1 MSDMADGPGLVER
14 AAMRLRREQGGA
26 GPRAALPLPDAEPGR
41 PARESDATPRAAG
54 ATADLARS
62 WSGRSR
68 QEEVDFARL
77 RDAGMVTPDTEWS
90 EVAEQFRIVKRPIL
104 LRAFDAAATRHPN
117 ANVVM
122 VTSARPGEGKT
133 FTACN
138 LALSIAREQD
148 YSVLLVDAD
157 IRRPS
162 VARVL
167 GLGDGP
173 GLTDLLDDPAIDP
186 GDAMIRVANLR
197 NLAVIPSGRPDHRAP
212 ELFASQRM
220 SRLVQ
225 SFAARYRDRI
235 VVIDTPPALATS
247 EPSVISLCAGQALL
261 VVEADRTRASAIRSA
276 LALIGRCPSISLL
289 LNKTR
294 PSLAR
299 DEFGPGGYGY
309 GYGYGSGQ
317 GGGRGKGA
325 SPRGKDAGVQ

>member
-14 AAMRLRREQGGA
+14 AAMRLRREQAGG
-26 GPRAALPLPDAEPGR
+26 GSRTALPLPEAEPER
-41 PARESDATPRAAG
+41 QARGSDATPRAG

-68 QEEVDFARL
+68 QEEIDFARL
-77 RDAGMVTPDTEWS
+77 RDAGMVTPDAEWS
-90 EVAEQFRIVKRPIL
+90 EVAEQFRIVKRPLL

-167 GLGDGP
+167 GLGSEGI

-186 GDAMIRVANLR
+186 GDAMIRASNLR

-212 ELFASQRM
+212 ELFASHRM

-261 VVEADRTRASAIRSA
+261 VVEADRTRASAIRAA

-309 GYGYGSGQ
+309 GYGYGYGEAR
-317 GGGRGKGA
+317 GRGA
-325 SPRGKDAGVQ
+325 RSRGKDAGVQ

>member
-1 MSDMADGPGLVER
+1 MSEQAGGPGLVER
-14 AAMRLRREQGGA
+14 AAMRLRRERGGEAPRMAPPIQPGPQDIAA
-26 GPRAALPLPDAEPGR
+26 GAPAGAQPR
-41 PARESDATPRAAG
+41 AG

-68 QEEVDFARL
+68 QQDIDFDRL
-77 RDAGMVTPDTEWS
+77 RDAGLVTPDAEWS
-90 EVAEQFRIVKRPIL
+90 EVAEQFRIVKRPLL
-104 LRAFDAAATRHPN
+104 LRAFDAGPSRAPN

-162 VARVL
+162 VAQVL
-167 GLGDGP
+167 GLTDGI
-173 GLTDLLDDPAIDP
+173 GLTEILDDPSIDP
-186 GDAMIRVANLR
+186 GDAMIRCANLR
-197 NLAVIPSGRPDHRAP
+197 NLAVLPSGRPDHRAP

-220 SRLVQ
+220 ARLVQ

-247 EPSVISLCAGQALL
+247 EPSVISLCAGQAVL
-261 VVEADRTRASAIRSA
+261 VVEADRTSARAVRGA
-276 LALIGRCPSISLL
+276 LGLIARCPSISLL
-289 LNKTR
+289 LNKAR
-294 PSLAR
+294 PSLAG

-309 GYGYGSGQ
+309 GYGYGSGK
-317 GGGRGKGA
+317 GKGA